1 MLVLNERVSRYLIVR
16 FAPEGSGGAL
26 ECLSGVVIEI
36 IIDILKETSPSNA
49 MARSCSRAR
58 VTATCAP
65 GARIASSALCDA
77 KGGGTSAER
86 ARRVG
91 RALGS
96 NRFPFENHR
105 RIRVACV
112 RGTPGPRAARGIG
125 IGHAPRPP
133 RPPAFPARRP
143 RAAIE
148 GARHPSTEA
157 SRTGPPWCGTPTPHA
172 DGAAAVH
179 CGGELSS
186 SRRARRAAVVH
197 LLRAAAYPSPFE
209 SNR

>member
-1 MLVLNERVSRYLIVR
+1 MKYFS
-16 FAPEGSGGAL
+16 
-26 ECLSGVVIEI
+26 
-36 IIDILKETSPSNA
+36 
-49 MARSCSRAR
+49 
-58 VTATCAP
+58 
-65 GARIASSALCDA
+65 CDA

-125 IGHAPRPP
+125 IGHAPRPR
-133 RPPAFPARRP
+133 RPPAFPAQRP

-186 SRRARRAAVVH
+186 RADERAALRLFTCCARRPIPRPSNPTADAAAVQIPPT
-197 LLRAAAYPSPFE
+197 AAPRGWLCADTAASDGPREAATGGSVRVGE
-209 SNR
+209 NQI

>member
-1 MLVLNERVSRYLIVR
+1 MRRG
-16 FAPEGSGGAL
+16 AGG
-26 ECLSGVVIEI
+26 I
-36 IIDILKETSPSNA
+36 
-49 MARSCSRAR
+49 
-58 VTATCAP
+58 
-65 GARIASSALCDA
+65 
-77 KGGGTSAER
+77 GTSAER

-125 IGHAPRPP
+125 IGHAPRPR
-133 RPPAFPARRP
+133 RPPAFPAQRP

-157 SRTGPPWCGTPTPHA
+157 SRTGPPWCATSTPHA

-179 CGGELSS
+179 CGGELTKLYDRRSAPRRGCS
-186 SRRARRAAVVH
+186 PAARGGLSLALRIQPLTPRPCRYRPPRHREGGCVRTRQPAMGPARLRRADQ
-197 LLRAAAYPSPFE
+197 
-209 SNR
+209 